1 MREKI
6 KLNGP
11 MIRLVLAGCLCIFV
25 FMATTTPED
34 DDSFCSEHDHGEL
47 LVTNNSSTD
56 IWFEC
61 KGDMGGGAQGVGFV
75 VRANSSH
82 AEGGFQTGIYTYVL
96 FEQTHV
102 HIGPGSD
109 ETKHTLKKTG
119 SFKIIA
125 QTSVEVIY
133 P

>member
-1 MREKI
+1 
-6 KLNGP
+6 

-34 DDSFCSEHDHGEL
+34 DDSFCSKHDQGDL
-47 LVTNNSSTD
+47 LVTNNSSKD
-56 IWFEC
+56 IWFEW
-61 KGDMGGGAQGVGFV
+61 KGQAGGGVQGGGFV

-82 AEGGFQTGIYTYVL
+82 AESPLRTGLYTYVL

-102 HIGPGSD
+102 HIGPGMD
-109 ETKHTLKKTG
+109 ETKHTLKKSG
-119 SFKIIA
+119 AFKIIA
-125 QTSVEVIY
+125 GTAIEVIY